1 MFTFDVVVKHF
12 FERKYFITILTGI
25 LEFDAFPMNLH
36 EMAPILKGKYYE
48 ILRHDKIMYSLFMS
62 LLE

>member
-1 MFTFDVVVKHF
+1 MFAFDVVVKHF

-48 ILRHDKIMYSLFMS
+48 ILRHDKIM
-62 LLE
+62 